1 MAEPEVNKLALF
13 MEDMKARMKAMEQH
27 TSELQERLDRANE
40 ENVRLRDASQKVEN
54 KADKAIT
61 FAADVSKA
69 VTDNLVAPKPVE
81 APPSK
86 LQPYKSGDFILWAE
100 RFNCQSTG
108 WTEARKISELMN
120 LLQGK
125 AEDVVRSKKRVEW
138 TSEDLLQACRDRLSP
153 GYGITQIEL
162 ELLELEENAAETPGD
177 TMSRVEDITRKADG
191 EIETELLNQV
201 KRMAFMRL
209 LKSHKPMYHY
219 IQRKTERR
227 SDPYEALKLAKQYI
241 MKHGHN
247 SQHIIDVTSKLMQK
261 SGYNV
266 QPISY
271 STILPSHQV
280 GGHIAQSN
288 LLQVPLANQVKFSS
302 NPELS
307 TQDKVTRAA
316 SNWGLPSQN
325 VCHYQDLAGQDEYF
339 EARYLDKGHEPTP
352 EEINYR
358 LNECERFRRAYKNG
372 LHYPGWG
379 NEVGYE
385 HQASNSQRG
394 SRGRPWRGRS
404 SGDRG
409 SSNHRGS
416 SHDKRGRGRSNNER
430 SRGAHSRGRGFG
442 RSKPKGD
449 EGLNAMDNEE
459 DDHGGYDGQDGYD
472 GYGDYPDYGDDVQ
485 E

>member
-1 MAEPEVNKLALF
+1 MNKLALF

-177 TMSRVEDITRKADG
+177 TMSGV
-191 EIETELLNQV
+191 
-201 KRMAFMRL
+201 
-209 LKSHKPMYHY
+209 
-219 IQRKTERR
+219 
-227 SDPYEALKLAKQYI
+227 
-241 MKHGHN
+241 
-247 SQHIIDVTSKLMQK
+247 
-261 SGYNV
+261 
-266 QPISY
+266 
-271 STILPSHQV
+271 
-280 GGHIAQSN
+280 
-288 LLQVPLANQVKFSS
+288 
-302 NPELS
+302 
-307 TQDKVTRAA
+307 
-316 SNWGLPSQN
+316 
-325 VCHYQDLAGQDEYF
+325 
-339 EARYLDKGHEPTP
+339 
-352 EEINYR
+352 
-358 LNECERFRRAYKNG
+358 
-372 LHYPGWG
+372 
-379 NEVGYE
+379 
-385 HQASNSQRG
+385 
-394 SRGRPWRGRS
+394 
-404 SGDRG
+404 
-409 SSNHRGS
+409 
-416 SHDKRGRGRSNNER
+416 
-430 SRGAHSRGRGFG
+430 
-442 RSKPKGD
+442 
-449 EGLNAMDNEE
+449 
-459 DDHGGYDGQDGYD
+459 
-472 GYGDYPDYGDDVQ
+472 
-485 E
+485 